1 MARKGMNTTS
11 RKYALAIYER
21 LHAQYPEAKVSLDY
35 KTPLDLLVATIM
47 AAQST
52 DARVNILT
60 KKLFKKYRKPQDYLA
75 VPIEEL
81 QDDIRQA
88 GFFRQKAKSIVN
100 ACRRIIDVHRGK
112 VPGTMEELVQLA
124 GVGRK
129 TANVVLGA
137 CFGKPGII
145 VDTHVGR
152 LSGRLGFTTN
162 TDPVKIEKDLMKIL
176 PEELWT
182 QFSHTL
188 VYHGRAICA
197 ARTPKCA
204 ICPVNDLCPY
214 QKAHAGK
221 K

>member
-1 MARKGMNTTS
+1 MAKKRMNTTS
-11 RKYALAIYER
+11 RKYALTIYER
-21 LHAQYPEAKVSLDY
+21 LHATYADAKVSLDY

-75 VPIEEL
+75 VPIEAL

-100 ACRRIIDVHRGK
+100 ACRRIIDVHGGK
-112 VPGTMEELVQLA
+112 VPGTLDELVQLA

-152 LSGRLGFTTN
+152 LSGRLGLTAN

-214 QKAHAGK
+214 PNK
-221 K
+221 